1 MATYIFKIAPMSNFT
16 PTNLG
21 ISFPSNFNID
31 SASVNVAIFNNAKN
45 NIFSLL
51 TYNNIQALI
60 NNVTTIAGA
69 QISSYPDFSVD
80 GTSIYLRNIGNQVSS
95 TLWTYVFVSNIQ
107 NPSAYVY
114 ANFTVAYYLISSGFQ
129 ALQWIYQYPLTYY
142 INSPPGFLSITSV
155 TVNDYDLLYP
165 AIYTFKFSTNNGGF
179 IGIAGKALSY
189 VIVIPTSYKSTL
201 WANNAPICKF
211 N

>member
-69 QISSYPDFSVD
+69 QISS
-80 GTSIYLRNIGNQVSS
+80 
-95 TLWTYVFVSNIQ
+95 
-107 NPSAYVY
+107 
-114 ANFTVAYYLISSGFQ
+114 
-129 ALQWIYQYPLTYY
+129 
-142 INSPPGFLSITSV
+142 
-155 TVNDYDLLYP
+155 
-165 AIYTFKFSTNNGGF
+165 
-179 IGIAGKALSY
+179 
-189 VIVIPTSYKSTL
+189 
-201 WANNAPICKF
+201 
-211 N
+211 